1 MKKTQN
7 LQNNKQINSKQR
19 TGENNALPYNRE
31 YNTLIV
37 SQILSLLLEVRP
49 FFPGRNFKLDF
60 IKNLLFLQSSL
71 ASTAG
76 KEMRRVEEKRTR
88 EPNPFSAE

>member
-1 MKKTQN
+1 MN
-7 LQNNKQINSKQR
+7 
-19 TGENNALPYNRE
+19 GENNALPYNRE

-37 SQILSLLLEVRP
+37 LQILSPLLEVRP
-49 FFPGRNFKLDF
+49 FFLRRNFKLNF
-60 IKNLLFLQSSL
+60 RKNLLFLQSSL

-88 EPNPFSAE
+88 EANPFSAE

>member
-1 MKKTQN
+1 MNRGKQCFTIQYRIQYTNCFANSESSTRGKT
-7 LQNNKQINSKQR
+7 LFLR
-19 TGENNALPYNRE
+19 
-31 YNTLIV
+31 
-37 SQILSLLLEVRP
+37 
-49 FFPGRNFKLDF
+49 RNFKLNF

-88 EPNPFSAE
+88 EPNPFSTE